1 MICFCGYHRYADSE
15 QDIVRKGACMQTKNE
30 EKKKESLKRYAKL
43 RGSWNGISPV
53 SSIKKS
59 GKIYDRKKNKTAGR
73 RNQE

>member
-1 MICFCGYHRYADSE
+1 
-15 QDIVRKGACMQTKNE
+15 MQTKNE

-53 SSIKKS
+53 SRIKKS